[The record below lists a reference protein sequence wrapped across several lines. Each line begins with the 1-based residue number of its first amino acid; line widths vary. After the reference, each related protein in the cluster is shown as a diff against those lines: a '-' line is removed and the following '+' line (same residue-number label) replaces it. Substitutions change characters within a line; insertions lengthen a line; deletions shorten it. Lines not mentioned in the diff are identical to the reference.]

1 MDFVI
6 LNKKIA
12 TKNRNDLMNAN
23 DNFEK
28 KDLNDSNV
36 TPISESVED
45 SSTEQNKEETQ
56 EEQEVT
62 LQEPSDVSEIEA
74 KADVETENKQED
86 VSISDDLNQDD
97 EPVVETKVDAEGSV
111 EAEAEEAEVEET
123 KVEEVEVEEA
133 KVEEAEVKEAEVE
146 ETEVEETE
154 DKAATEKVEDTTTA
168 PEEEVKSKTEDTP
181 VDTETE
187 EIPKTETEEDSTEE
201 EDSEE
206 EDSEEDHKEEVTE
219 RVVDKRPKLMVPLT
233 FEEIVSKLRELA
245 GKDKFSRKEL
255 DKFQGL
261 YFSEIRK
268 EADEQKLQFMND
280 GGKEEDFAIK
290 ESELH
295 AEGKILLQTLAEKRK
310 KLLANEEKVKEKNME
325 RKLAIIEEVREL
337 TESPEDFNKKHN
349 DFKSLQQEWRD
360 IKLVPHGKDH
370 ELWQAYQEQV
380 EKFYDIVHL
389 HNEYRDYDFKK
400 NLESKMGLCEAAEK
414 LTVEEDIVSA
424 FHQLQKLHND
434 WRDIGPVARKDREL
448 IWQRFKEA
456 SAEINKRY
464 QTRIE
469 SLKAQEGEN
478 FDKKTAICEELEAID
493 ISTLKSTREWETKT
507 REVLNLQSE
516 WRLIGYAPRKVNA
529 KIFQRYR
536 ATCDSFF
543 KSKNEYY
550 QSIRGELDENLK
562 KKTELCERAEAM
574 RESQDWKNTTSD
586 MIAIQR
592 EWKEIGMVPRRS
604 SSSIWKRFIAAC
616 DHFFEQKNLHSK
628 SIRQEEVDNLE
639 KKREV
644 TESIK
649 NIDHALTTE
658 DAMEKLK
665 ELMSDWQAI
674 GFVPFKDKNT
684 AYKEFTE
691 ATDSIYSRL
700 NIDKSERKLETFKS
714 NISELTK
721 SDRSRG
727 QVFYERE
734 KLMRQFEKMKSEL
747 QTYENN
753 IGFLSS
759 SSKKGNVL
767 LDDMNSKIEKIK
779 AELDLIVKK
788 VDAIDENL

>member
-6 LNKKIA
+6 LNKKIT

-36 TPISESVED
+36 TPISESVGD
-45 SSTEQNKEETQ
+45 SNDEQNKEETQ

-74 KADVETENKQED
+74 TADVETENKQED
-86 VSISDDLNQDD
+86 VSISDELNQDD
-97 EPVVETKVDAEGSV
+97 EAVVETKEDAEGS
-111 EAEAEEAEVEET
+111 
-123 KVEEVEVEEA
+123 
-133 KVEEAEVKEAEVE
+133 E
-146 ETEVEETE
+146 ETEVEEPE
-154 DKAATEKVEDTTTA
+154 VEEPEVEEPKVEEPEEKAATEKVEDTKTT
-168 PEEEVKSKTEDTP
+168 PEQEVKSKIEHTP

-187 EIPKTETEEDSTEE
+187 EAPETETEEDSTED

-206 EDSEEDHKEEVTE
+206 EDDSEEDDSEEDQKEEVTE

-245 GKDKFSRKEL
+245 GKEKFSRKEL

-268 EADEQKLQFMND
+268 EADEQKLQFIND
-280 GGKEEDFAIK
+280 GGKEEDFVIK

-295 AEGKILLQTLAEKRK
+295 TEGKNLLQILAEKRK

-325 RKLAIIEEVREL
+325 RKLAIIQEVREL
-337 TESPEDFNKKHN
+337 TESPEEFNKKHS

-360 IKLVPHGKDH
+360 IKLVPHGKEH

-478 FDKKTAICEELEAID
+478 YDKKIAICEQLEAID
-493 ISTLKSTREWETKT
+493 VSALKTTSDWETKT

-536 ATCDSFF
+536 AICDSFF
-543 KSKNEYY
+543 KSKNDYY
-550 QSIRGELDENLK
+550 QTIRGELDENLK
-562 KKTELCERAEAM
+562 KKIALCERAEAM
-574 RESQDWKNTTSD
+574 KESQDWKGTTSD

-592 EWKEIGMVPRRS
+592 EWKEIGMVPRRNS
-604 SSSIWKRFIAAC
+604 TAIWKRFIAAC

-628 SIRQEEVDNLE
+628 SIRQEELDNLE
-639 KKREV
+639 KKREI
-644 TESIK
+644 TEAIK
-649 NIDHALTTE
+649 NIDPKLSTE

-674 GFVPFKDKNT
+674 GFVPFKDKNS

-700 NIDKSERKLETFKS
+700 NIDKSERKLETFKT

-734 KLMRQFEKMKSEL
+734 KLMRQFERMKSEL

-767 LDDMNSKIEKIK
+767 LDDMNNKIQKIK

-788 VDAIDENL
+788 IDAIDENI

>member
-1 MDFVI
+1 
-6 LNKKIA
+6 
-12 TKNRNDLMNAN
+12 MNAN

-28 KDLNDSNV
+28 KDLNDSDV
-36 TPISESVED
+36 TPIED
-45 SSTEQNKEETQ
+45 SVTDNQEQNKEETKK
-56 EEQEVT
+56 EQEDI
-62 LQEPSDVSEIEA
+62 LQEPSKESEIE
-74 KADVETENKQED
+74 KSTVVENETKQED
-86 VSISDDLNQDD
+86 AFMGDEANQED
-97 EPVVETKVDAEGSV
+97 EAVADKNTNSEDSEG
-111 EAEAEEAEVEET
+111 ANDEEAD
-123 KVEEVEVEEA
+123 A
-133 KVEEAEVKEAEVE
+133 E
-146 ETEVEETE
+146 ETEETP
-154 DKAATEKVEDTTTA
+154 VV
-168 PEEEVKSKTEDTP
+168 PEEEVKSETEQAP
-181 VDTETE
+181 VDTEVTE
-187 EIPKTETEEDSTEE
+187 DPETESEHVISDEDDSEEGEKEE
-201 EDSEE
+201 ED
-206 EDSEEDHKEEVTE
+206 VTE
-219 RVVDKRPKLMVPLT
+219 TVAPLRPKLAASLT

-245 GKDKFSRKEL
+245 GKNNFSRKEL

-268 EADEQKLQFMND
+268 EADEQKLQFMNE
-280 GGKEEDFAIK
+280 GGKEEDFVIK

-295 AEGKILLQTLAEKRK
+295 NEGKILLQTLAEKRK
-310 KLLANEEKVKEKNME
+310 KLAADEDKLKEKNME
-325 RKLAIIEEVREL
+325 RKLAIIEEVRIL
-337 TESPEDFNKKHN
+337 TESPEDFNKKHQ

-370 ELWQAYQEQV
+370 ELWQSFQEQV

-400 NLESKMGLCEAAEK
+400 NLESKIGLCEASEK

-469 SLKAQEGEN
+469 SLKSQEIEN
-478 FDKKTAICEELEAID
+478 YEKKVAICEELEAID
-493 ISTLKSTREWETKT
+493 LSLLTNTRDWEIKT
-507 REVLNLQSE
+507 REALNLQNE
-516 WRLIGYAPRKVNA
+516 WRQIGYAPRKVNA

-536 ATCDSFF
+536 AVCDLFF
-543 KSKNEYY
+543 KTKNDFY
-550 QSIRGELDENLK
+550 QSIRGELEENLK
-562 KKTELCERAEAM
+562 KKIELCERAEAM
-574 RESQDWKNTTSD
+574 KDSQEWKDSTSE

-592 EWKEIGMVPRRS
+592 DWKEIGMVPRRNS
-604 SSSIWKRFIAAC
+604 STLWKRFITAC
-616 DHFFEQKNLHSK
+616 DHFFEQKKIHSK

-644 TESIK
+644 TEKIK
-649 NIDHALTTE
+649 NIDSELTSE
-658 DAMEKLK
+658 NAIEKLK
-665 ELMSDWQAI
+665 ELMSEWQTI

-734 KLMRQFEKMKSEL
+734 KLMRQFERMKSEL

-767 LDDMNSKIEKIK
+767 LDDMNNKIEKIK
-779 AELDLIVKK
+779 ADLDLIVKK
-788 VDAIDENL
+788 IEAIDENI